1 MIAVIMPVYNTEE
14 YLRAAIDSVIC
25 QTLPFEENI
34 RLYLIDDAS
43 TDGSLKICQEY
54 QKKYPDNIVVKH
66 FEENQGVSA
75 IRNYGIRQCR
85 KCGDVIVSF
94 LDSDD
99 KFGEDVFERVVEFFD
114 EHPDIN
120 MATVEIMLFGAM
132 TKDHKIN
139 WRFRDKEVVNIQKDY
154 TNPHYY
160 IGGAFVRRTALQ
172 KLEFDETMQFWED
185 ALAINQVILDEGQ
198 YGLVSGVYYYYR
210 KRSDESSLVDVA
222 WKSKER
228 YTSFL
233 ESGYGKIMAC
243 SKRSKHR
250 IIPYVQFL
258 VAYHMR
264 LFMVRKRQQDISD
277 TLTEEEIVELRRKL
291 QKILKKIK
299 VNIILQV
306 PTSLPIIEEMLSIR
320 AGRQIRAK
328 RVYRDK
334 ECRFVYK
341 GVELAR
347 ISERRVQLYKPI
359 DKPDSEFDGMWKA
372 TFYTPV
378 YAMKKQDKLFVKYH
392 GERIEAREY
401 RGRKQ
406 LFILGKRLRCF
417 YHARFAIDLPA
428 DWDTLTFGIYL
439 AEGDTEVLLNRIERQ
454 EWEMR
459 QKGLSS
465 GEEMEMADE
474 EAADKML

>member
-1 MIAVIMPVYNTEE
+1 M
-14 YLRAAIDSVIC
+14 
-25 QTLPFEENI
+25 
-34 RLYLIDDAS
+34 
-43 TDGSLKICQEY
+43 
-54 QKKYPDNIVVKH
+54 
-66 FEENQGVSA
+66 SA

-85 KCGDVIVSF
+85 ECGDVIVSF

-99 KFGEDVFERVVEFFD
+99 KLGEDVFERVVEFFD
-114 EHPDIN
+114 AHEDIN

-172 KLEFDETMQFWED
+172 KLEFDEAMQFWED
-185 ALAINQVILDEGQ
+185 ALAINQVILEEGQ

-243 SKRSKHR
+243 SKKSKRR

-277 TLTEEEIVELRRKL
+277 TLTEEEITELRRKL

-299 VNIILQV
+299 VSIILQV
-306 PTSLPIIEEMLSIR
+306 PTSLPIIEAMLSI
-320 AGRQIRAK
+320 
-328 RVYRDK
+328 
-334 ECRFVYK
+334 
-341 GVELAR
+341 
-347 ISERRVQLYKPI
+347 
-359 DKPDSEFDGMWKA
+359 
-372 TFYTPV
+372 
-378 YAMKKQDKLFVKYH
+378 
-392 GERIEAREY
+392 
-401 RGRKQ
+401 
-406 LFILGKRLRCF
+406 
-417 YHARFAIDLPA
+417 
-428 DWDTLTFGIYL
+428 
-439 AEGDTEVLLNRIERQ
+439 
-454 EWEMR
+454 
-459 QKGLSS
+459 LS
-465 GEEMEMADE
+465 
-474 EAADKML
+474 LIHI